1 MKTLV
6 LTQNFPPASGGSG
19 RWFWE
24 LYSRLGSEYI
34 VAADIMDKANTF
46 DNTSN
51 ISILRLPLYSPQWGV
66 ANLQGL
72 KYYWQS
78 FKALKR
84 IVKEQDIDHIHCG
97 RVIPEGLMAWM
108 LNKTLGIPY
117 LCYVHGEDLEASALS
132 RELNSLTKLVMR
144 SADKIICNSHN
155 SAGIVDR
162 VDNSVSNKV
171 TVMHPGADTK
181 KFFPIDHKDETFLA
195 SMGWQNK
202 RVILTVGRLQAR
214 KGQDKMIEAMPEI
227 VKHCPQAHYVIIGH
241 GESRAFL
248 EQKIESLNL
257 GEHVQMLTDC
267 DDDTMIKCYQHCD
280 VFILPNRTEGQDIEG
295 FGMVLVEAQACAKPV
310 IAGDSGGTK
319 ETLIPGK
326 TGEIV
331 DATSTAELVGV
342 ISKFIDDPACCEAY
356 GQAGRTHAVQAFDW
370 DNAAI
375 NAKDIFK
382 RD

>member
-24 LYSRLGSEYI
+24 LYSRLGNDYI
-34 VAADIMDKANTF
+34 VAADKMADSEVF
-46 DNTSN
+46 DSN
-51 ISILRLPLYSPQWGV
+51 APMAIHRLPLYSPQWGV

-78 FKALKR
+78 FRSLR
-84 IVKEQDIDHIHCG
+84 RLVKEQDISYIHCG
-97 RVIPEGLMAWM
+97 RVLPEGLMAWM
-108 LNKTLGIPY
+108 LKKTLGIPY

-155 SAGIVDR
+155 SANIVSR
-162 VDNSVSNKV
+162 VDDSVNHKV
-171 TVMHPGADTK
+171 TVMHPGADTN
-181 KFFPIDHKDETFLA
+181 KFYPVENKDEDFLS
-195 SMGWQNK
+195 SMGWDGK
-202 RVILTVGRLQAR
+202 SVILTVGRLQAR

-227 VKHCPQAHYVIIGH
+227 LKRCPQAHYVIIGH
-241 GESRAFL
+241 GESRPHL
-248 EQKIESLNL
+248 EHLIESLAL
-257 GEHVQMLTDC
+257 QDHVQMLTDC
-267 DDDTMIKCYQHCD
+267 DDETMIKCYQQCD

-319 ETLIPGK
+319 ETLVAGE

-331 DATSTAELVGV
+331 DATKVSALVDV
-342 ISKFIDDPACCEAY
+342 ITSFIDDPARCEAY
-356 GQAGRTHAVQAFDW
+356 GVAGRKHSVEAFDW
-370 DNAAI
+370 NNAAK
-375 NAKDIFK
+375 NARSVFA
-382 RD
+382 RG

>member
-24 LYSRLGSEYI
+24 LYSRLGNDYI
-34 VAADIMDKANTF
+34 VAADEMAESAVF
-46 DNTSN
+46 DSTAP
-51 ISILRLPLYSPQWGV
+51 ITIHRLPLYSPQWGV
-66 ANLQGL
+66 ASLQGL

-78 FKALKR
+78 FRALR
-84 IVKEQDIDHIHCG
+84 RLVKEQDIDYIHCG
-97 RVIPEGLMAWM
+97 RVLPEGLMAWM
-108 LNKTLGIPY
+108 LRKTLGIPY

-144 SADKIICNSHN
+144 GAEKIICNSHN
-155 SAGIVDR
+155 SANIVSR
-162 VDNSVSNKV
+162 VDESVNHKV

-181 KFFPIDHKDETFLA
+181 KFSPIESMDNDFL
-195 SMGWQNK
+195 SCMGWQGK
-202 RVILTVGRLQAR
+202 KVILTVGRLQAR

-227 VKHCPQAHYVIIGH
+227 LKRCPQAHYVIIGH
-241 GESRAFL
+241 GESRSHL
-248 EQKIESLNL
+248 EDLIDSLEL
-257 GEHVQMLTDC
+257 KEHVQMLTDC
-267 DDDTMIKCYQHCD
+267 DDETMIKCYQHCD

-310 IAGDSGGTK
+310 IAGNSGGTK
-319 ETLIPGK
+319 ETLISGE

-331 DATSTAELVGV
+331 DATDVSALAAV
-342 ISKFIDDPACCEAY
+342 ITKFIEDPACCEVY
-356 GQAGRTHAVQAFDW
+356 GKAGRKHSVQAFDW
-370 DNAAI
+370 ENAAI
-375 NAKDIFK
+375 HARSVFI

>member
-24 LYSRLGSEYI
+24 LYSRLGRDYI
-34 VAADIMDKANTF
+34 VAANEMTDSELF
-46 DNTSN
+46 DSDAPMA
-51 ISILRLPLYSPQWGV
+51 IHRLPLYSPQWGV
-66 ANLQGL
+66 ASLQGL
-72 KYYWQS
+72 KFYWQS

-84 IVKEQDIDHIHCG
+84 LVKEQDISYIHCG
-97 RVIPEGLMAWM
+97 RVLPEGLMAWM
-108 LNKTLGIPY
+108 LNKTMGIPY

-155 SAGIVDR
+155 SASIVSR
-162 VDNSVSNKV
+162 VDDSVNDKV

-181 KFFPIDHKDETFLA
+181 KFYPAEKKDDDFLSA
-195 SMGWQNK
+195 MGWDGK

-227 VKHCPQAHYVIIGH
+227 LKRCPQAHYVIIGH
-241 GESRAFL
+241 GESRTQL
-248 EQKIESLNL
+248 ELLIESLAL
-257 GEHVQMLTDC
+257 QDHVQMLTDC
-267 DDDTMIKCYQHCD
+267 DDETMIKCYQQCD

-319 ETLIPGK
+319 ETLLAGE

-331 DATSTAELVGV
+331 DATNVTALADV
-342 ISKFIDDPACCEAY
+342 ISAFIEDPARCEAY
-356 GQAGRTHAVQAFDW
+356 GNAGRKHAVQAFDW
-370 DNAAI
+370 ENAAI
-375 NAKDIFK
+375 NARSVFA
-382 RD
+382 RS